1 VFYDTAH
8 VTAGEADKSP
18 AIDAVVVTWNRW
30 ELTEPCIEHLLAST
44 IDVHVIVVDN
54 GSTDGTPEKLR
65 EQFPQVEVIELDKNH
80 GYGAG
85 ANIGIEAATR
95 EYVATVNSDAL
106 VAPDYFELVYN
117 VISADPKMGFAAG
130 ISIDPSTDKV
140 DAAGA
145 IFDGGFRWSPYLNG
159 ADPDTLVVDQS
170 VLAAPPPEAML
181 YRREAFNGVG
191 GYDTEIFAY
200 GEDLELTLRLRGAGW
215 GLAVVPD
222 ARDIHKGAAT
232 LGKRTP
238 AQMRLV
244 GFGRG
249 YVAGRYRL
257 GVPSL
262 ILDFFTYVAI
272 ALIVRSPG
280 PFTQLIAGWRRGR
293 ALPARELPTN
303 IHLESAVDSLR
314 KRWEASKN

>member
-1 VFYDTAH
+1 MFYDTAH

-30 ELTEPCIEHLLAST
+30 ELTEACIEHLLAST

-54 GSTDGTPEKLR
+54 GSEDGTPDKLA
-65 EQFPQVEVIELDKNH
+65 EQYPQVEVIKLETNC
-80 GYGAG
+80 GYGAA
-85 ANIGIEAATR
+85 ANIGIEASTH
-95 EYVATVNSDAL
+95 EYVATVNSDAF
-106 VAPDYFELVYN
+106 VAPDYFELVYK
-117 VISADPKMGFAAG
+117 VLSKDPKMGFAAG
-130 ISIDPSTDKV
+130 ISIDPSTNKI

-145 IFDGGFRWSPYLNG
+145 IFDAGFRWSPYLNG
-159 ADPDTLVVDQS
+159 AELEDVVIDQS

-181 YRREAFNGVG
+181 YRREAFLGVG

-215 GLAVVPD
+215 GLAVVPE
-222 ARDIHKGAAT
+222 ARDVHKGAAS

-257 GVPSL
+257 GIPSL
-262 ILDFFTYVAI
+262 VLDFFTYIAI
-272 ALIVRSPG
+272 STIVRSPG
-280 PFTQLIAGWRRGR
+280 PFTQLVAGWRRGR

-303 IHLESAVDSLR
+303 IHLESAVASLR
-314 KRWEASKN
+314 KRWVASQD